1 MRTKN
6 SKPFAPVCGVH
17 IVPAQQDVGTPGEH
31 LSPKH
36 ETPRSAFDFIKS
48 EKDSTMRMD
57 KTDFISSIS
66 KKAQLSRI
74 KLEFLGLTSGFKSRY

>member
-36 ETPRSAFDFIKS
+36 EAPRSVFDFIKD
-48 EKDSTMRMD
+48 EKDRTMRTDM
-57 KTDFISSIS
+57 TDFVSSIS
-66 KKAQLSRI
+66 KKARLNRI
-74 KLEFLGLTSGFKSRY
+74 KLESLGLTSGSKGRY